1 MILNKVGIIGGGQ
14 LAWMLRDAATKLNIK
29 LIVQTPNQDDPA
41 VSIADQVIF
50 AVPQGIEWQWAGMLL
65 NANCV
70 QLIFATFSTGFKN
83 PLGKMPLK

>member
-1 MILNKVGIIGGGQ
+1 LPVSAADRSQKRLFSG
-14 LAWMLRDAATKLNIK
+14 LR
-29 LIVQTPNQDDPA
+29 
-41 VSIADQVIF
+41 SFIADQVIF

-83 PLGKMPLK
+83 PLGKMPVK